1 MRRLV
6 GLIIKNMV
14 RQILLILISLLPF
27 FAAAETFD
35 FTSAKNPLPMYN
47 DSIGYGYESMPVV
60 KKGIS
65 TPFFFSVKVPDG
77 NYKVTL
83 DLGAEKSAAS
93 TTVRAEN
100 RRLMAEKIDTR
111 KGETKT
117 VSFIV
122 NKRNPRIDDKN
133 SVSLKPREKSYLNW
147 DNKLTVEITGEAPA
161 VKRMT
166 IEPADTSVTTIYLC
180 GNSTVVDHDKEPWAS
195 WGQMIPRWF
204 DDSVAISNH
213 AESGSSTSTFLAHK
227 RLDKIMTTLR
237 PGDWVLVEFGHND
250 EKEKRPGS
258 GAWYNFAH
266 NLKIF
271 VDRVRNAGGNIV
283 FVTPTQRR
291 NFMDD
296 SVTIRDTHGD
306 FPAAMKAAA
315 EREGVPVI
323 DLNQMTCEFFETL
336 GYENSKRSLV
346 HYPANTFPGQTEPL
360 EDNTHFNPYGAYE
373 IAKMVVAAMR
383 QLELAPARHVKADFT
398 GYDPRFPDS
407 WEEFIWIPS
416 AGSDIVKP
424 DGN

>member
-1 MRRLV
+1 M
-6 GLIIKNMV
+6 K
-14 RQILLILISLLPF
+14 QIISLLIALLPL
-27 FAAAETFD
+27 AALAETFD
-35 FTSAKNPLPMYN
+35 FTSAKNPLPLYS
-47 DSIGYGYESMPVV
+47 DSTGYGYESVPEV

-83 DLGAEKSAAS
+83 DLGSKKSQAN

-100 RRLMAEKIDTR
+100 RRLMAENISTR

-122 NKRNPRIDDKN
+122 NKRNPRIDDKS

-161 VKRMT
+161 VQRIT
-166 IEPADTSVTTIYLC
+166 VEPADSTVTTIYLC

-204 DDSVAISNH
+204 DENIAISNH
-213 AESGSSTSTFLAHK
+213 AESGLSTSTFLAHK

-271 VDRVRNAGGNIV
+271 VDRVRKAGGNIA

-291 NFMDD
+291 NFLED

-306 FPAAMKAAA
+306 FPAAMKAVAA
-315 EREGVPVI
+315 RENVPVI
-323 DLNQMTCEFFETL
+323 DLNLMTREFFETL

-346 HYPANTFPGQTEPL
+346 HYPANTFHGQTDPL

-373 IAKMVVAAMR
+373 IAKMVIMGMKQAG
-383 QLELAPARHVKADFT
+383 LPPVKHLRPDFED
-398 GYDPRFPDS
+398 YDPKYPAS
-407 WEEFIWIPS
+407 WEEFKWIPA
-416 AGSDIVKP
+416 AGADIVKP

>member
-1 MRRLV
+1 V
-6 GLIIKNMV
+6 K
-14 RQILLILISLLPF
+14 QIISLLIALLPL
-27 FAAAETFD
+27 AVLAETFD
-35 FTSAKNPLPMYN
+35 FTSAKNPLPLYS
-47 DSIGYGYESMPVV
+47 DSTGYGYESIPEV
-60 KKGIS
+60 KKGIF

-77 NYKVTL
+77 NYKLTL
-83 DLGAEKSAAS
+83 DLGSKKSQAN

-100 RRLMAEKIDTR
+100 RRLMAENVETR

-122 NKRNPRIDDKN
+122 NKRNPRIDEKS
-133 SVSLKPREKSYLNW
+133 SVLLKPREKSYLNW

-161 VKRMT
+161 VQRIT
-166 IEPADTSVTTIYLC
+166 VEPADSTVTTIYLC

-204 DDSVAISNH
+204 DDNVAISNH
-213 AESGSSTSTFLAHK
+213 AESGLSTSTFLGHK

-237 PGDWVLVEFGHND
+237 PGDWVMVEFGHND

-271 VDRVRNAGGNIV
+271 VDRVRKAGGNIV

-291 NFMDD
+291 NFLEDRM
-296 SVTIRDTHGD
+296 TIRDTHGD
-306 FPAAMKAAA
+306 FPAAMKAVAA
-315 EREGVPVI
+315 REGVPVI
-323 DLNQMTCEFFETL
+323 DLNQMTREFFETL

-346 HYPANTFPGQTEPL
+346 HYPANTFPGQADPL

-373 IAKMVVAAMR
+373 IAKMVVMGMKKAG
-383 QLELAPARHVKADFT
+383 LEPVRHLRSDFT
-398 GYDPRFPDS
+398 DYDPCRPDS
-407 WEEFIWIPS
+407 WEEFQWIPS
-416 AGSDIVKP
+416 AGADIVKP

>member
-1 MRRLV
+1 M
-6 GLIIKNMV
+6 K
-14 RQILLILISLLPF
+14 QIISLLIAFLPL
-27 FAAAETFD
+27 AVLAETFD
-35 FTSAKNPLPMYN
+35 FTSAKNPLPLYS
-47 DSIGYGYESMPVV
+47 DSIGYGYESVPEV

-83 DLGAEKSAAS
+83 DVGSKKSQAN

-100 RRLMAEKIDTR
+100 RRLMAENIATR

-122 NKRNPRIDDKN
+122 NKRNPRIDDKS

-161 VKRMT
+161 VQRIT
-166 IEPADTSVTTIYLC
+166 VEPADSTVTTIYLC

-204 DDSVAISNH
+204 DDNIVISNH
-213 AESGSSTSTFLAHK
+213 AESGLSTSTFLAHK

-271 VDRVRNAGGNIV
+271 VDRVRKAGGNIV

-291 NFMDD
+291 NFLED

-306 FPAAMKAAA
+306 FPVAMKAVAA
-315 EREGVPVI
+315 REGVPVI
-323 DLNQMTCEFFETL
+323 DLNRMTREFFETL

-346 HYPANTFPGQTEPL
+346 HYPANTFPGQTDPL

-373 IAKMVVAAMR
+373 IAKMAVMGMKEAG
-383 QLELAPARHVKADFT
+383 LEPVKHLRSDFVD
-398 GYDPRFPDS
+398 YDPCRPDS
-407 WEEFIWIPS
+407 WEEFQWIPA
-416 AGSDIVKP
+416 AGADIVKP

>member
-1 MRRLV
+1 
-6 GLIIKNMV
+6 
-14 RQILLILISLLPF
+14 
-27 FAAAETFD
+27 
-35 FTSAKNPLPMYN
+35 MYN

-60 KKGIS
+60 KKGIM

-100 RRLMAEKIDTR
+100 RRLMAENIDTR

-122 NKRNPRIDDKN
+122 NKRNPRIDDKS

-166 IEPADTSVTTIYLC
+166 VEPADTTVTTIYLC

-213 AESGSSTSTFLAHK
+213 AESGLSTSTFLAHK

-271 VDRVRNAGGNIV
+271 VDRVRKAGGNIV

-291 NFMDD
+291 NFLDD

-306 FPAAMKAAA
+306 FPAAMKATA

-323 DLNQMTCEFFETL
+323 DLNLMTREFFETL

-373 IAKMVVAAMR
+373 IAKMVVSAMQ
-383 QLELAPARHVKADFT
+383 QLGLEPAKHIKGDFK
-398 GYDPRFPDS
+398 GYDSRFPDS

-416 AGSDIVKP
+416 AGADIVKP

>member
-1 MRRLV
+1 M
-6 GLIIKNMV
+6 K
-14 RQILLILISLLPF
+14 QIISLLIAFLPL
-27 FAAAETFD
+27 AVLAETFD
-35 FTSAKNPLPMYN
+35 FTSAKNPLPLYS
-47 DSIGYGYESMPVV
+47 DSIGYGYESVPEV

-83 DLGAEKSAAS
+83 DVGSKKSQAN

-100 RRLMAEKIDTR
+100 RRLMAENIATR

-122 NKRNPRIDDKN
+122 NKRNPRIDDKS

-161 VKRMT
+161 VQRIT
-166 IEPADTSVTTIYLC
+166 VEPADSTVTTIYLC

-204 DDSVAISNH
+204 DDNIAISNH
-213 AESGSSTSTFLAHK
+213 AESGLSTSTFLAHK

-271 VDRVRNAGGNIV
+271 VDRVRKAGGNIV

-291 NFMDD
+291 NFLED

-306 FPAAMKAAA
+306 FPAAMKAVAA
-315 EREGVPVI
+315 REGVPVI
-323 DLNQMTCEFFETL
+323 DLNRMTREFFETL

-346 HYPANTFPGQTEPL
+346 HYPANTFPGQSDPL

-373 IAKMVVAAMR
+373 IAKMVVMGMKQAG
-383 QLELAPARHVKADFT
+383 LEPVKHLRSDFVD
-398 GYDPRFPDS
+398 YDPCRPDS
-407 WEEFIWIPS
+407 WEEFQWIPA
-416 AGSDIVKP
+416 AGADIAKP